1 MSLPPPVI
9 LDRASPVPLYF
20 QIAEQFE
27 QAIVDGRLH
36 PGDRLENEIELARQL
51 GLSRPTVRQAI
62 QLLVDKGML
71 VRKRGVGTQVVHGQV
86 RRPLEL
92 TSLFDD
98 LSSTGQG
105 PRSRILRLER
115 IPADARLSHALSVAP
130 GDEIW
135 ALERL
140 RLIGDEPLAI
150 LRNYLRTDMVDLGQF
165 DLEREGLYSSLRRA
179 NVSMSV
185 ARQRIGSRRATTAE
199 AGLLTE
205 EPGAP
210 LLTMERTAYDNEG
223 RVVEFGHHV
232 YRPDFY
238 EFEMTLIQK

>member
-1 MSLPPPVI
+1 MSLPPPVT

-20 QIAEQFE
+20 QVAEQFE

-36 PGDRLENEIELARQL
+36 PGDRLENEIEIARQL
-51 GLSRPTVRQAI
+51 GLSRPTIRQAI

-105 PRSRILRLER
+105 PRSRILRRER
-115 IPADARLSHALSVAP
+115 IAADAKLSHALSVAP

-165 DLEREGLYSSLRRA
+165 DLESDGLYASLRRA

-185 ARQRIGSRRATTAE
+185 ARQRIGSRRATADEADLLAE
-199 AGLLTE
+199 EA
-205 EPGAP
+205 GAP
-210 LLTMERTAYDNEG
+210 LLTMARTLHDNEG

-232 YRPDFY
+232 YRPAYY

>member
-1 MSLPPPVI
+1 
-9 LDRASPVPLYF
+9 VPLYF
-20 QIAEQFE
+20 QVAEQVE
-27 QAIVDGRLH
+27 QAIVGGALR
-36 PGDRLENEIELARQL
+36 PGDRLENEIALAQQL

-86 RRPLEL
+86 RRPLAL

-98 LSSTGQG
+98 LSSAGQG
-105 PRSRILRLER
+105 PRSRILHLER
-115 IPADARLSHALSVAP
+115 IPADAALSHALRTAP
-130 GDEIW
+130 DAEIW
-135 ALERL
+135 SLERL

-150 LRNYLRTDMVDLGQF
+150 LRNYLRTDMI
-165 DLEREGLYSSLRRA
+165 DLERLDLEHEGLYSSLRRA

-185 ARQRIGSRRATTAE
+185 ARQRIGSRRVTTAE
-199 AGLLTE
+199 AELLGE

-210 LLTMERTAYDNEG
+210 LLTMERTTYDNEG

-238 EFEMTLIQK
+238 GFEMTLIQK